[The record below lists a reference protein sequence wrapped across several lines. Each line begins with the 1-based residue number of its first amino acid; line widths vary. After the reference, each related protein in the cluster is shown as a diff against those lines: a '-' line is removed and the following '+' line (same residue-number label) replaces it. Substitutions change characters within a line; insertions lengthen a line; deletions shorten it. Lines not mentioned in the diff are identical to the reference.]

1 MLFNSTTFLI
11 FLFVVFVV
19 FWKTL
24 AFSARWAKFVLLAG
38 SYIFY
43 GWWDWRFLILIV
55 ISSATDFFIGQ
66 EIFKSNNQTKRKL
79 LLITSISANLGML
92 FFFKYFNFFIDS
104 FKTVFAPFTST
115 EQWSTLNII
124 LPVGI
129 SFYTFQTLSYTIDIY
144 NRKTE
149 PTSSALTFFTFVA
162 FFPQLVAGPIER
174 ARNLIPQFEKVHM
187 LSYLQASSG
196 LKLILWGL
204 FKKMVIAD
212 QLAQIVN
219 SVYASPENFNGWG
232 IVIATFL
239 FGFQIY
245 CDFSGYSDIA
255 IGTARLFGIELMTN
269 FRTPYFS
276 TSFREFWRRWHI
288 SLSTWFRDYVYIPLG
303 GSQNSNL
310 KWVRNIIITFLV
322 SGLWHGA
329 NLTFLIWGG
338 IHGVLFAIE
347 HFVSPIFK
355 LHKKIKSTAG
365 FIITF
370 IAVNFAWL
378 FFRAENWNQVQI
390 LMSSIFKPQTEGLNS
405 FIAVLSNSGYL
416 TSSGRML
423 LFIFPVFLL
432 IEFFIGKNDFTILL
446 NKSPKYFRWGFYYV
460 ILLSILFFG
469 VLDSAPE
476 FIYFQF

>member
-1 MLFNSTTFLI
+1 
-11 FLFVVFVV
+11 
-19 FWKTL
+19 
-24 AFSARWAKFVLLAG
+24 
-38 SYIFY
+38 
-43 GWWDWRFLILIV
+43 
-55 ISSATDFFIGQ
+55 
-66 EIFKSNNQTKRKL
+66 
-79 LLITSISANLGML
+79 ML

-104 FKTVFAPFTST
+104 FKTAFAPFVST
-115 EQWSTLNII
+115 GQWSTLNII

-144 NRKTE
+144 YRKTE
-149 PTSSALTFFTFVA
+149 PTSSPLTFFTFVA

-174 ARNLIPQFEKVHM
+174 ARNLIPQFDKVRI
-187 LSYLQASSG
+187 LSYSQATSG

-212 QLAQIVN
+212 QMAEIVN
-219 SVYASPENFNGWG
+219 AVYASPENFNGWG
-232 IVIATFL
+232 IIIATFL

-303 GSQNSNL
+303 GNKNSSIN
-310 KWVRNIIITFLV
+310 WVRNIIITFLV

-329 NLTFLIWGG
+329 NVTFLIWGG
-338 IHGVLFAIE
+338 IHGVLFAVE
-347 HFVSPIFK
+347 HFVSPVFK
-355 LHKKIKSTAG
+355 LNKKIKNAAG

-370 IAVNFAWL
+370 ISVNFAWL
-378 FFRAENWNQVQI
+378 FFRAENRNQLEI
-390 LMSSIFKPQTEGLNS
+390 LMSSIFNPHTEDFNS

-416 TSSGRML
+416 TPPGRML
-423 LFIFPVFLL
+423 IFIFPFFIL
-432 IEFFIGKNDFTILL
+432 IELFIGKNDFTNLL
-446 NKSPKYFRWGFYYV
+446 NNSPKYLRLGFYYL
-460 ILLSILFFG
+460 ILLAILFFG